1 MIRARYFSVV
11 SIVLVFLIFSRITL
25 YAAFTNTQAVSE
37 AQAQKVEKPIIQN
50 DKELAYDTSSPN
62 PVLEDTSNISS
73 FNQKKYAC
81 SSDDEGTCSEEDE
94 ELPCKACAVASGVN
108 CGISVCTFGVA
119 VVAMVIA
126 ALVIANS
133 GHDNAYVH

>member
-1 MIRARYFSVV
+1 MIRARCFSVI
-11 SIVLVFLIFSRITL
+11 SIVLAFLVFSRITL
-25 YAAFTNTQAVSE
+25 YAASTNTQKVSE
-37 AQAQKVEKPIIQN
+37 AQIRKVEKSTIQ
-50 DKELAYDTSSPN
+50 DDELAYDTGSPN

-73 FNQKKYAC
+73 FNQKKYSC
-81 SSDDEGTCSEEDE
+81 SGDDESVCSEEDE

-119 VVAMVIA
+119 VIAMVIA

-133 GHDNAYVH
+133 GHDNTYAH

>member
-1 MIRARYFSVV
+1 MIRERWFSVI
-11 SIVLVFLIFSRITL
+11 SIVLIFLIFSRMTL
-25 YAAFTNTQAVSE
+25 NATSINSQSVTE
-37 AQAQKVEKPIIQN
+37 AQVKKVEKTSTVHDNEELVYDNNSINPI
-50 DKELAYDTSSPN
+50 
-62 PVLEDTSNISS
+62 LESTSNIDS

-81 SSDDEGTCSEEDE
+81 SGDDEGICEEDE

-133 GHDNAYVH
+133 GHDNAYGH